1 MRFWLTIAA
10 LVVIAFLCVR
20 SCGSKLL
27 GGGKDKQ
34 ESKPVVSVSGLTPEK
49 QSDPT
54 APAADEDP
62 PMSSF
67 FYRFENRAVPEA
79 ATLAPLFNSG
89 KSNVSGSVV
98 ADKAANTLL
107 GRCAESEIP
116 GVLAALKSLDVLG
129 DECYC
134 DAWMFFV
141 SGDKLQEFEASLTY
155 REGIEPLGL
164 LSASN
169 SGFGVVVPAG
179 ALALKF
185 DFLKSSGL
193 LEVLD
198 RPQLR
203 LSSGETAEVS
213 TGEDVPFPVIT
224 LQTTGQST
232 TGIEWKRV
240 GLTFKVTPLFLP
252 GNRVRLAV
260 NAENGLVGALQKIG
274 DAEVPSITRQNVSAS
289 ATLGFDDAI
298 ILGGLESIRKERRF
312 GLLGESEKRRV
323 GRLYVALVLRS
334 GFPRAI
340 VPKVGKPGE
349 FELPGPFD
357 DSLLPPKGWTLDGLN
372 QEIDRVER
380 DIKLR
385 MGRPVH

>member
-1 MRFWLTIAA
+1 MRFWITIFA
-10 LVVIAFLCVR
+10 LVAIAFLCLR
-20 SCGSKLL
+20 SCGTKLL
-27 GGGKDKQ
+27 GGGKPLEKPLLSVTSPGKSS
-34 ESKPVVSVSGLTPEK
+34 ESSAETTDSETVKM
-49 QSDPT
+49 
-54 APAADEDP
+54 AA
-62 PMSSF
+62 F
-67 FYRFENRAVPEA
+67 FYRFENRSVPDSA
-79 ATLAPLFNSG
+79 LLQPLFSSD
-89 KSNVSGSVV
+89 KSASAGSVV
-98 ADKAANTLL
+98 SDKASNTVL
-107 GRCAESEIP
+107 GRCPELDLP
-116 GVLAALKSLDVLG
+116 GVLSSLKSLDLLG

-141 SGDKLQEFEASLTY
+141 SGDKLQDFEASFSY
-155 REGIEPLGL
+155 REGIEPLGM

-179 ALALKF
+179 ALSMKF

-224 LQTTGQST
+224 LQASGQST

-252 GNRVRLAV
+252 QNRVRLAV
-260 NAENGLVGALQKIG
+260 AAENGLVGALQKIG
-274 DAEVPSITRQNVSAS
+274 DAEVPSISRQNVSAS

-298 ILGGLESIRKERRF
+298 ILGGLESVRKERRF

-334 GFPRAI
+334 GYPRAI
-340 VPKVGKPGE
+340 VPKVGEPGE
-349 FELPGPFD
+349 FDVPGPFD
-357 DSLLPPKGWTLDGLN
+357 DSLLPPKGWTLDRLN
-372 QEIDRVER
+372 REIDRVEG
-380 DIKLR
+380 DIRSR
-385 MGRPVH
+385 MGRPGSR